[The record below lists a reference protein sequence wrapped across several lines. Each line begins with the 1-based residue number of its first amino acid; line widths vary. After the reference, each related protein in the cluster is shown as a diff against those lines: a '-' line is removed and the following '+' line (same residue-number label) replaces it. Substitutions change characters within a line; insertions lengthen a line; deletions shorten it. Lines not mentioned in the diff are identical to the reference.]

1 MVRIVLL
8 RCRDAAQYR
17 LWWPLAHANQRT
29 ARTGLGRVDS
39 RRIPAPI
46 PWLLLVFRQS
56 FAKLSSNGP
65 SARASFVYPTLMNAR
80 DSLWHSIAERVPTL
94 GSRYFRLLLLV
105 GSPRSGKTTALCR
118 LSAERSWS
126 VVNVNLRLAE
136 SLLEVASRRRPH
148 VVQQR
153 LDQVVGEGRNETL
166 LLDNTEILFNPALQL
181 DPLRLLQQL
190 ARNRSVVSTWAGSF
204 DGKHLSYAEPGHPEF
219 KRYPKPDAL
228 IVSTMDAKLDTQS
241 PPTQAAIMDSA

>member
-1 MVRIVLL
+1 M
-8 RCRDAAQYR
+8 
-17 LWWPLAHANQRT
+17 
-29 ARTGLGRVDS
+29 S
-39 RRIPAPI
+39 
-46 PWLLLVFRQS
+46 
-56 FAKLSSNGP
+56 
-65 SARASFVYPTLMNAR
+65 AR
-80 DSLWHSIAERVPTL
+80 DSLWHSIEARLPRLV
-94 GSRYFRLLLLV
+94 SRYFRLLLLV
-105 GSPRSGKTTALCR
+105 GPPRSGKTTALRR

-136 SLLEVASRRRPH
+136 SLLDVASRRRPH

-153 LDQVVGEGRNETL
+153 LDQVVDEGRNETL
-166 LLDNTEILFNPALQL
+166 LLDNTEILFNPALRL

-190 ARNRSVVSTWAGSF
+190 SRNRSVIATWAGSF
-204 DGKHLSYAEPGHPEF
+204 DGMQLSYAEPGHPEF